1 MPAAL
6 GLAVQLPREQSGD
19 ELRGTGMVLV
29 IDDEPSVRMSA
40 KRILERYGYQ
50 ILIAEDGQVGLDMFR
65 ENAAQI
71 VAILLDMA
79 MPVMSGEET
88 FRKIRSIRSDA
99 CVILSSGYNEVE
111 TVRRFSAT
119 GIAAFIQKPY
129 TAASLARVIKRA
141 ITDAT
146 E

>member
-1 MPAAL
+1 
-6 GLAVQLPREQSGD
+6 
-19 ELRGTGMVLV
+19 MVLV

-88 FRKIRSIRSDA
+88 FRKIRAIRSDA
-99 CVILSSGYNEVE
+99 CVVLSSGLQRGRNDSTLLAPPESLPLSKSLLQQRAWPASSNERLR
-111 TVRRFSAT
+111 TQSSRLYCFFLCSPA
-119 GIAAFIQKPY
+119 
-129 TAASLARVIKRA
+129 L
-141 ITDAT
+141 
-146 E
+146 

>member
-1 MPAAL
+1 MYTIPGKGSTFKVLLPAAL
-6 GLAVQLPREQSGD
+6 GFAAQSPREQSGD
-19 ELRGTGMVLV
+19 ELHGTGMVLV

-88 FRKIRSIRSDA
+88 FRRIRAIRSDA
-99 CVILSSGYNEVE
+99 CVVLSSGLQRGRNDS
-111 TVRRFSAT
+111 T
-119 GIAAFIQKPY
+119 
-129 TAASLARVIKRA
+129 L
-141 ITDAT
+141 
-146 E
+146 

>member
-1 MPAAL
+1 
-6 GLAVQLPREQSGD
+6 
-19 ELRGTGMVLV
+19 MVLV

-88 FRKIRSIRSDA
+88 FRKIRAIRSDA

-111 TVRRFSAT
+111 TIRRF
-119 GIAAFIQKPY
+119 
-129 TAASLARVIKRA
+129 
-141 ITDAT
+141 
-146 E
+146 